1 MIIADIP
8 KKSMPQGHSNFNDSL
23 FDKRLFP
30 NLSKK
35 KKLSYQNV
43 NVIQLSIDWSN
54 FSNQVLPY
62 IAYQCALKEMK
73 LEKAKKRIFF
83 SEFDEN

>member
-35 KKLSYQNV
+35 KLSYQRV

-73 LEKAKKRIFF
+73 LEKQKKDLF